1 MNNFINEKLL
11 PPVMKF
17 VNTKAVTAIKNG
29 MLYPIPFIVIGAVF
43 LILGQFPI
51 QAVQDYLNEIGL
63 GPIFMQAN
71 NASFG
76 IMALFAVFGIA
87 YSWVRDEGHDAV
99 PAGMLAIVVD
109 IILQPDTVKSV
120 TSIAN
125 PERVSTAWQ
134 VSGVIDKAWLGGK
147 GMIVAIIVGLLV
159 GWSYSWF
166 MKKGFTI
173 KLPEQVPANVA
184 ASSFTALIPGA
195 AIVTV
200 VTAIY
205 GIFKLGFNTTMVEW
219 IYATIQ
225 TPLQHATD
233 GPLGVVVVA
242 FLPVFLWFFGVHGAT
257 IVGGIMTP
265 LLLANNADNLA
276 LYKAGKLTLD
286 NGAHIV
292 TQAFMDQFITVTGSG
307 MTIGLVIF
315 MLVRAKSVQMKTLGK
330 LEIVPAL
337 FNINEPILFG
347 LPLVLNPLLAIP
359 FILTPL
365 VSGFATYAVIAMGI
379 IPPFNGMYVPWTT
392 PAIVSGLIVGGW
404 QGALWQA
411 VMLVMTGFMYYPF
424 ARKYDKVLLAEEQ
437 GDAQP
442 SAADIEKLEE
452 NPAN

>member
-51 QAVQDYLNEIGL
+51 QGVQDYLNEIGL

-134 VSGVIDKAWLGGK
+134 VSGVIDKAWLGGE

-184 ASSFTALIPGA
+184 ASFTALIPGA

-200 VTAIY
+200 ATAIY

>member
-184 ASSFTALIPGA
+184 ASFTALIPGA

-200 VTAIY
+200 ATAIY

-347 LPLVLNPLLAIP
+347 LPLVLSPLLAIP

-411 VMLVMTGFMYYPF
+411 VMLVMTGFM
-424 ARKYDKVLLAEEQ
+424 
-437 GDAQP
+437 
-442 SAADIEKLEE
+442 
-452 NPAN
+452 

>member
-99 PAGMLAIVVD
+99 PACMLAIVVD

-184 ASSFTALIPGA
+184 ASFTALIPGA

-200 VTAIY
+200 ATAIY

>member
-51 QAVQDYLNEIGL
+51 QGVQDYLNEIGL

-184 ASSFTALIPGA
+184 ASFTALIPGA

-200 VTAIY
+200 ATAIY

>member
-184 ASSFTALIPGA
+184 ASFTALIPGA

-200 VTAIY
+200 ATAIY

-337 FNINEPILFG
+337 FNINEPILYG

-392 PAIVSGLIVGGW
+392 LAIVSGLIVGGW

>member
-125 PERVSTAWQ
+125 PERVSTVWQ

-184 ASSFTALIPGA
+184 ASFTALIPGA

-200 VTAIY
+200 ATAIY

>member
-184 ASSFTALIPGA
+184 ASFTALIPGA

-200 VTAIY
+200 ATAIY

-392 PAIVSGLIVGGW
+392 LAIVSGLIVGGW

-437 GDAQP
+437 GDVQP

>member
-51 QAVQDYLNEIGL
+51 QGVQDYLNEIGL

-184 ASSFTALIPGA
+184 ASFTALIPGA

-200 VTAIY
+200 ATAIY

-347 LPLVLNPLLAIP
+347 MPLVLNPLLAIP

>member
-51 QAVQDYLNEIGL
+51 QGVQDYLNEIGL

-166 MKKGFTI
+166 MKKGFTL

-184 ASSFTALIPGA
+184 ASFTALIPGA

-200 VTAIY
+200 ATAIY

-315 MLVRAKSVQMKTLGK
+315 MLVRAKSVQMKILGK

>member
-134 VSGVIDKAWLGGK
+134 VSGVVDKAWLGGK

-184 ASSFTALIPGA
+184 ASFTALIPGA

-200 VTAIY
+200 ATAIY

>member
-51 QAVQDYLNEIGL
+51 QGVQDYLNEIGL

-184 ASSFTALIPGA
+184 ASFTALIPGA

-200 VTAIY
+200 ATAIY

-265 LLLANNADNLA
+265 LLLANNGDNLA

-452 NPAN
+452 TPAN

>member
-184 ASSFTALIPGA
+184 ASFTALIPGA

-200 VTAIY
+200 ATAIY

-286 NGAHIV
+286 SGAHIV

>member
-51 QAVQDYLNEIGL
+51 QGVQDYLNEIGL

-76 IMALFAVFGIA
+76 IMALFAVFGSA

-184 ASSFTALIPGA
+184 ASFTALIPGA

-200 VTAIY
+200 ATAIY

-219 IYATIQ
+219 IYAKIQ

-233 GPLGVVVVA
+233 GLLGVVVVA

>member
-134 VSGVIDKAWLGGK
+134 VSGVIDKSWLGGK

-184 ASSFTALIPGA
+184 ASFTALIPGA

-200 VTAIY
+200 ATAIY

>member
-51 QAVQDYLNEIGL
+51 QGVQDYLNEIGL

-184 ASSFTALIPGA
+184 ASFTALIPGA

-200 VTAIY
+200 ATAIY

-347 LPLVLNPLLAIP
+347 MPLVLNPLLAIP

-404 QGALWQA
+404 QGALWQT

>member
-1 MNNFINEKLL
+1 MNTFINEKLL

-29 MLYPIPFIVIGAVF
+29 MLYPIPFIVIGAIF
-43 LILGQFPI
+43 LILGQFPYQPI
-51 QAVQDYLNEIGL
+51 ADYLDKIGL
-63 GPIFMQAN
+63 GPIFLQAN

-87 YSWVRDEGHDAV
+87 YSWVRDEGYEGVSAGLLAV
-99 PAGMLAIVVD
+99 VVD
-109 IILQPDTVKSV
+109 ILLQPDTIKSV
-120 TSIAN
+120 TNIAD
-125 PERVSTAWQ
+125 PDKTSTAWQ

-159 GWSYSWF
+159 GWGYSWF

-184 ASSFTALIPGA
+184 ASFTALLPGA
-195 AIVTV
+195 AIVTIA
-200 VTAIY
+200 TAVY
-205 GIFKLGFNTTMVEW
+205 GIFKLGFNTTLVEW
-219 IYATIQ
+219 IYTTIQ

-276 LYKAGKLTLD
+276 LYKAGKLTLE
-286 NGAHIV
+286 NGGHIV

-307 MTIGLVIF
+307 MTIGLVVF

-330 LEIVPAL
+330 LEIVPAM

-347 LPLVLNPLLAIP
+347 LPLVLNPLLAVP

-365 VSGFATYAVIAMGI
+365 ISGFATYFAIYFGI

-392 PAIVSGLIVGGW
+392 PAIISGLIVGGW

-411 VMLVMTGFMYYPF
+411 LMLVMTGFTYLPF

-437 GDAQP
+437 GDAEP
-442 SAADIEKLEE
+442 SAEDIEKLEE
-452 NPAN
+452 ATN

>member
-51 QAVQDYLNEIGL
+51 QGVQDYLNEIGL

-184 ASSFTALIPGA
+184 ASFTALIPGA

-200 VTAIY
+200 ATAIY
-205 GIFKLGFNTTMVEW
+205 GIFKLCFNTTMVEW

-276 LYKAGKLTLD
+276 LYKAGKLTLE

-411 VMLVMTGFMYYPF
+411 VMFVMTGFMYYPF

>member
-184 ASSFTALIPGA
+184 ASFTALIPGA

-200 VTAIY
+200 ATAIY

-347 LPLVLNPLLAIP
+347 MPLVLNPLLAIP

-442 SAADIEKLEE
+442 SAADTEKLEE

>member
-184 ASSFTALIPGA
+184 ALFTALIPGA

-200 VTAIY
+200 ATAIY

>member
-51 QAVQDYLNEIGL
+51 QGVQDYLNEIGL
-63 GPIFMQAN
+63 GLIFMQAN

-184 ASSFTALIPGA
+184 ASFTALIPGA

-200 VTAIY
+200 ATAIY

-347 LPLVLNPLLAIP
+347 MPLVLNPLLAIP

>member
-1 MNNFINEKLL
+1 
-11 PPVMKF
+11 MKF

-51 QAVQDYLNEIGL
+51 QGVQDYLNEIGL

-134 VSGVIDKAWLGGK
+134 VSGVIDKAWVGGK

-184 ASSFTALIPGA
+184 ASFTALIPGA

-200 VTAIY
+200 ATAIY

>member
-184 ASSFTALIPGA
+184 ASFTALIPGA

-200 VTAIY
+200 ATAIY

-365 VSGFATYAVIAMGI
+365 VSGFATYTVIAMGI

>member
-51 QAVQDYLNEIGL
+51 QGVQDYLNEIGL

-120 TSIAN
+120 TIIAN

-184 ASSFTALIPGA
+184 ASFTALIPGA

-200 VTAIY
+200 ATAIY

-347 LPLVLNPLLAIP
+347 MPLVLNPLLAIP

>member
-184 ASSFTALIPGA
+184 ASFTALIPGA

-200 VTAIY
+200 ATAIY

-265 LLLANNADNLA
+265 LLLANNADKLA

>member
-51 QAVQDYLNEIGL
+51 QGVQDYLNEIGL

-184 ASSFTALIPGA
+184 ASFTALIPGA

-200 VTAIY
+200 ATAIY

-286 NGAHIV
+286 NGVHIV
-292 TQAFMDQFITVTGSG
+292 TQACMDQFITVTGSG

>member
-51 QAVQDYLNEIGL
+51 QGVQDYLNEIGL

-184 ASSFTALIPGA
+184 ASFTALIPGA

-200 VTAIY
+200 ATAIY

-219 IYATIQ
+219 IYAKIQ

>member
-51 QAVQDYLNEIGL
+51 QGAQDYLNEIGL

-184 ASSFTALIPGA
+184 ASFTALIPGA

-200 VTAIY
+200 ATAIY

-347 LPLVLNPLLAIP
+347 MPLVLNPLLAIP